1 MSDAAYT
8 STKKPHRAPPS
19 VYLLAENLDAAL
31 AAGEDL
37 TDVNYAWTGSL
48 PREAE
53 DIAKIRSGQR
63 ETVERI
69 RLLELALLSRTL
81 KARDWAVDLGSSQ
94 HSFSHV
100 AGLYVAVTAD
110 LAEAAG
116 ELGNASA
123 SDFETGKD
131 QTAYL
136 RSRGLI
142 AEDAAALDDLTPIR
156 VDDTFRVAG
165 RVTLGALLNLVS
177 TFLDALEIEFELF
190 VEDQSGREIEISKPA
205 PAHAS

>member
-1 MSDAAYT
+1 MSDASYS
-8 STKKPHRAPPS
+8 STTKLRRAPAS

-37 TDVNYAWTGSL
+37 ADVYYAWSGSP

-53 DIAKIRSGQR
+53 QIAGIRSGQR
-63 ETVERI
+63 KATEKMRT
-69 RLLELALLSRTL
+69 LEFALLSRTL
-81 KARDWAVDLGSSQ
+81 KARDWASDLGARE

-100 AGLYVAVTAD
+100 ARLYVAVTAD
-110 LAEAAG
+110 LAEAAADY
-116 ELGNASA
+116 GNASA
-123 SDFETGKD
+123 NDFETGKD
-131 QTAYL
+131 PTAYL

-142 AEDAAALDDLTPIR
+142 AEDAAALDDMTPIA

-177 TFLDALEIEFELF
+177 TFLDALEIEFDLF
-190 VEDQSGREIEISKPA
+190 VEDGGNHEADLKEPA
-205 PAHAS
+205 IAPPA